1 MVEYGLFSFDCVCTV
16 FYNSGN
22 NNNSV
27 QSSKR
32 FDGIKMKKIL
42 LYTFLILTSVITL
55 IPFVWM
61 LSASFMADGAASV
74 FPPKFL
80 PDEVVLDQYKTLF
93 TRLNIARNFFNSA
106 FLATIVTF
114 VSLFFNSMAGYAFA
128 KYRFKGKTKLFNLL
142 LVNMIVPSQI
152 TMLPLFLMLK
162 SVGLIN
168 TYMAII
174 VTGLAN
180 IFGIF
185 LIRQH
190 CLSIPDSL
198 IEAARMD
205 GASDFQIY
213 RKIIL
218 PLAVPI
224 LVTLGIFTFLGTWND
239 FLWPLIALTDE
250 SMYTLPVALSNL
262 MLEHTRD
269 PEFMMA
275 GSVLTIIPVII
286 VFLALQRYYI
296 KGIMMGSVKE

>member
-1 MVEYGLFSFDCVCTV
+1 
-16 FYNSGN
+16 
-22 NNNSV
+22 
-27 QSSKR
+27 
-32 FDGIKMKKIL
+32 MKKSL
-42 LYTFLILTSVITL
+42 LYFILIITSIITL
-55 IPFVWM
+55 IPFIWM
-61 LSASFMADGAASV
+61 LAASFMGDGKASV
-74 FPPKFL
+74 YPPVFW
-80 PDEVVLDQYKTLF
+80 PDEFVLAQYVDLF
-93 TRLNIARNFFNSA
+93 TRLNIAKSFLNS
-106 FLATIVTF
+106 FLLSTIVTI

-128 KYRFKGKTKLFNLL
+128 KYRFKGKDKLFNLL
-142 LVNMIVPSQI
+142 LINMIVPSQV

-185 LIRQH
+185 LIRQY
-190 CLSIPDSL
+190 CQAIPDSL
-198 IEAARMD
+198 IEAARID
-205 GASDFQIY
+205 GATDFQIY
-213 RKIIL
+213 RRIIL
-218 PLAVPI
+218 PLAMPI

-250 SMYTLPVALSNL
+250 SMYTLPVALSSL

-269 PEFMMA
+269 PELMMA

-286 VFLALQRYYI
+286 VFLVLQRYYI